1 MVLRLG
7 QRGLAMSRSM
17 RLLVVSVVILLAVG
31 AGLTGA
37 AIAGGTTSAPS
48 TTQGRQEGITV
59 QGQGKSEGT
68 PDVLRLSLSVDVTK
82 STIQDALDSSNSAVS
97 KVISALRE
105 KGVAQKDIQT
115 TGLSI
120 DRTYT
125 YPKNSTPRFRGYHVG
140 NSIQVKIRDL
150 KNAGKTIAASA
161 TAAGN
166 TVRIDGISFDLQDNV
181 ALLKSARDSA
191 MTDARTKAEQ
201 YASDSG
207 RRLGKVVVITEQQ
220 QPSYPVPAFAGTF
233 ASPSVAGPVD
243 VPISAGVQQVTV
255 TVTVVYDF
263 A

>member
-1 MVLRLG
+1 
-7 QRGLAMSRSM
+7 MSRSM
-17 RLLVVSVVILLAVG
+17 RLLIVSVVILMAIA
-31 AGLTGA
+31 AGLAGA
-37 AIAGGTTSAPS
+37 ALAGGSTPTTPS
-48 TTQGRQEGITV
+48 TQGRQEGITV

-68 PDVLRLSLSVDVTK
+68 PDVLRLSLSVDVIK

-97 KVISALRE
+97 KVIAALRQN
-105 KGVAQKDIQT
+105 GVAQKDIQT

-120 DRTYT
+120 DRAYA
-125 YPKNSTPRFRGYHVG
+125 YPRNAAPRFRGYQVG

-150 KNAGKTIAASA
+150 KNAGKTISASA

-166 TVRIDGISFDLQDNV
+166 AVRIDGISFDLQDNV

-191 MTDARTKAEQ
+191 MADAKTKAEQ

-207 RRLGKVVVITEQQ
+207 RRLGKVVLITEQQ
-220 QPSYPVPAFAGTF
+220 QPSYPVPVFAG
-233 ASPSVAGPVD
+233 AVNAAPSIAGPAA

-255 TVTVVYDF
+255 TVTVVYEF

>member
-1 MVLRLG
+1 
-7 QRGLAMSRSM
+7 MSRSM
-17 RLLVVSVVILLAVG
+17 RLLIVAVVILMAVG
-31 AGLTGA
+31 AGLAGA
-37 AIAGGTTSAPS
+37 ALAGGSTPAAS

-82 STIQDALDSSNSAVS
+82 STIQDALDSSNAAVS
-97 KVISALRE
+97 KVMSALRQN
-105 KGVAQKDIQT
+105 GVAQKDIQT

-120 DRTYT
+120 DRAYT
-125 YPKNSTPRFRGYHVG
+125 YPRNAAPRFRGYEVG

-150 KNAGKTIAASA
+150 KNAGKTISASA

-166 TVRIDGISFDLQDNV
+166 AVRIDGISFDLQDNV

-191 MTDARTKAEQ
+191 MADAKTKAEQ

-207 RRLGKVVVITEQQ
+207 RQLGKVVVITEQQ
-220 QPSYPVPAFAGTF
+220 QPSYPVQVFAG
-233 ASPSVAGPVD
+233 AIAAPSMAGPSD

-255 TVTVVYDF
+255 TVTVVYEF